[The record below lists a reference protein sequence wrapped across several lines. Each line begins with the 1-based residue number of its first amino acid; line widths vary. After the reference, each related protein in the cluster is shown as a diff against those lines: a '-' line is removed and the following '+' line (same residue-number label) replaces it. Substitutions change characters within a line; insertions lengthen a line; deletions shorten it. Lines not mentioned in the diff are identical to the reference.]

1 MTKDE
6 IQAKLQEHLTS
17 LQTDLDVLQAK
28 ASDAT
33 DDLKMELD
41 EQIAN
46 LRVKF
51 SEAETKFDQIK
62 DAAEDA
68 LEGLLAEAEGLWT
81 TVSAE
86 VQEEVQEQMTAPT
99 GLFAKIKAFFS

>member
-1 MTKDE
+1 MTKEE
-6 IQAKLQEHLTS
+6 IQAKLQEHLDS
-17 LQTDLDVLQAK
+17 LKADIDVLQAK
-28 ASDAT
+28 ASEAT
-33 DDLKMELD
+33 DDLKVELD

-46 LRVKF
+46 LSVKF
-51 SEAETKFDQIK
+51 SEAEVKFDQIK

-68 LEGLLAEAEGLWT
+68 LEGLIADAESLWT

-99 GLFAKIKAFFS
+99 GLFAKIKALFS